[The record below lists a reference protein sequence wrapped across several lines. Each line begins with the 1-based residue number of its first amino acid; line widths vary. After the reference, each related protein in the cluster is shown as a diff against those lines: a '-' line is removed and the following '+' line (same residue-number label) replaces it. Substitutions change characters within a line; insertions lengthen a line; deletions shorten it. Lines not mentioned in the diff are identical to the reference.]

1 MPDAVIAFVLAVAG
15 ALAVVGALRAHWIP
29 PVVANYL
36 AHAWMAAI
44 ALGWF
49 FLLGR
54 RFPIG
59 SFKRGMRPWYIAAL
73 VLIAVSVGET
83 VASPPSAGFH
93 VPALPTLIAQLV
105 FLAFVVG
112 PTEEVLFRGLIQ
124 TGLRQSL
131 GRWGIV
137 IGALLFGFFHLINLV
152 SQPLGATALQVV
164 TAIAIGLVFGV
175 LYDRTRNLVGA
186 SLAHSVA
193 DFSGTAIPL
202 LAYFLGNR

>member
-1 MPDAVIAFVLAVAG
+1 VL
-15 ALAVVGALRAHWIP
+15 
-29 PVVANYL
+29 ANYL
-36 AHAWMAAI
+36 AHAWMAGI
-44 ALGWF
+44 ALAWF

-59 SFKRGMRPWYIAAL
+59 NFNRRMRPWYIATL

-112 PTEEVLFRGLIQ
+112 PTEELLFRGLIQ
-124 TGLRQSL
+124 TGLRESMGQ
-131 GRWGIV
+131 WGIV
-137 IGALLFGFFHLINLV
+137 IGALLFGFFHLINLL
-152 SQPLGATALQVV
+152 SQPLGATVLQVL
-164 TAIAIGLVFGV
+164 TAIVIGLVFGV

-202 LAYFLGNR
+202 LAYFIAR